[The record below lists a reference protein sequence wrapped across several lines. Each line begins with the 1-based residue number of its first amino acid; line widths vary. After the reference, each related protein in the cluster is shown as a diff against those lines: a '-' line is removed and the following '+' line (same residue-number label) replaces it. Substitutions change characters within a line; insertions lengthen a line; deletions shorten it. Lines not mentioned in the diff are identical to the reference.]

1 MALNQNDMTLQRMA
15 ISLNQLVEQMRLTQ
29 ATKSDMGIE
38 DIIKAMNLTF
48 KTSRGDT
55 TELKNLIKIAKSSP
69 NASHYEKL
77 TKMLELLL
85 KSYDNPDLKQMKRLG
100 ISTQNLAA
108 EIIALRDTIK
118 ASNIVGNEKANLSVL
133 SKAVADGQR
142 QYAIS
147 GFGRDASAFY
157 KKATLEQ
164 LKLLR
169 TIDKHIDEGIPL
181 KDLNR
186 TGLLDRI
193 KGAGKK
199 VGGSGIL
206 SAGADMVL
214 KGMGFGEL
222 PGQFLD
228 MFAKKGGKNAKD
240 EEELTK
246 KQELQSLKVQG
257 IVGAKEKAQQSLM
270 TNQTIQKRAEEVRL
284 LAETTKSN
292 LAIELS
298 KAIAGAMETN
308 GTIDSRFASDDEQG
322 KVDITKIIKA
332 IETNSFPKDEIESLV
347 NSAYLTAD
355 GNEELN
361 KEVAST
367 LMKNLD
373 EIQEYSKIVEEQD
386 KVIADSAIGI
396 QTAIE
401 SISTLFVDLRDILGK
416 ELTNELKELN
426 RLFDRSPEFRGL
438 DEETRNSIKQERI
451 DRKLAMMASTT
462 GVAEDELQGLIGGES
477 SSKYMEEYKR
487 QGEREKYGTG
497 KTMSEIVREAF
508 EENTFRDALGNTDRA
523 KPLTPGEEF
532 ENRVRETT
540 TRLKR
545 VPVPVPHDLST
556 PSEIEDV
563 PDNNVNVAV
572 EGISMEDITEIV
584 AESITDFLKSF
595 EEAMKT
601 RDKESKDGMEV
612 LKKALLSGEM
622 KVNVVNLRDIPQSR
636 GGTSGGGGGER
647 GSSNNTRYGE

>member
-38 DIIKAMNLTF
+38 DIIKALNLTF

-100 ISTQNLAA
+100 ISTQNLAV

-118 ASNIVGNEKANLSVL
+118 ASNILGNEKANLSVL

-228 MFAKKGGKNAKD
+228 MFAKKGGKNAKT

-270 TNQTIQKRAEEVRL
+270 TNQAIQKRAEEVRL

-308 GTIDSRFASDDEQG
+308 GAIDSRFASDDEPG
-322 KVDITKIIKA
+322 TVDIAKIIKA

-347 NSAYLTAD
+347 NSAYLTAE
-355 GNEELN
+355 GNDELN

-373 EIQEYSKIVEEQD
+373 EIQEYSKIVEDQD
-386 KVIADSAIGI
+386 KVIADSAVGI

-477 SSKYMEEYKR
+477 SSRYMDEYKR
-487 QGEREKYGTG
+487 QGETYGTG
-497 KTMSEIVREAF
+497 KTVSEIVREAF

-532 ENRVRETT
+532 ENRVRETN
-540 TRLKR
+540 TRLER
-545 VPVPVPHDLST
+545 APVPVPHDLTT
-556 PSEIEDV
+556 PAEIEDV

-612 LKKALLSGEM
+612 LRKALLSGEM
-622 KVNVVNLRDIPQSR
+622 KVNVVNLRDIPQNR
-636 GGTSGGGGGER
+636 GGNGGGNGGER
-647 GSSNNTRYGE
+647 GESNNTRYGE